1 MRHAIHATAA
11 VITLAC
17 TGGAMAQWCYPDF
30 PEPWLVGWCGA
41 NRSWTGPIV
50 TFDRATDAIRLR
62 WIIGFSN
69 LRGPLANGG
78 YGPVFDVL
86 YPEEMLYH
94 PGPRSCTGMTTAAV
108 NRNFPC
114 CYWYYLYGGGPGGQ
128 DIYVQNCD
136 VSCEENFLDFTF
148 QVPPAQPGR
157 FWLSY
162 EPCPGAPGMK
172 HAVVR
177 TSTTAPGS
185 NPNYA
190 VEVERTVVAGWGA
203 GGDLLGS
210 RSTFSLGANDSAAPG
225 NCFPDDGSYRRTA
238 IYRIRETCN
247 GSLYNSSLLTVHET
261 ATQELGGQ
269 TTTEPS
275 YGTVRNTIST
285 RLNRRGNFRVRSPS
299 AVMGVRGLTA
309 AETVLEGYAEDPSL
323 QVRWQRILDAA
334 EPQNGI
340 VPVELLAD
348 GPLVGGSS
356 VTGTQGPVLRLTGF
370 TEHDAGTYLMRV
382 IPAGGTID
390 DAEIVTAIRVVD
402 DVGQPFFT
410 EEPRTRTVCPS
421 QISADTPISF
431 TAPAV
436 ATANDPNDPIVYQWY
451 VNSEMVPEGPKH
463 NSPGDAIWVAGTA
476 GPQLDITQFVLGGGT
491 DIHNVVFWLEC
502 EAMNSH
508 GSSRTRPIP
517 FVIDIDTDDCDDDGT
532 TDACEIADGATDAN
546 DDGIPDACQCLA
558 DIDGDGLS
566 DGADLAQLLSQW
578 GPAQPNGVSTRCDA
592 NADGMIDGADLA
604 GLLGSWG
611 ACGG

>member
-1 MRHAIHATAA
+1 
-11 VITLAC
+11 
-17 TGGAMAQWCYPDF
+17 
-30 PEPWLVGWCGA
+30 
-41 NRSWTGPIV
+41 
-50 TFDRATDAIRLR
+50 
-62 WIIGFSN
+62 
-69 LRGPLANGG
+69 
-78 YGPVFDVL
+78 
-86 YPEEMLYH
+86 
-94 PGPRSCTGMTTAAV
+94 MTTAIV
-108 NRNFPC
+108 TRSFDC
-114 CYWYYLYGGGPGGQ
+114 TYFSGGQ
-128 DIYVQNCD
+128 YGINNFDLSCD
-136 VSCEENFLDFTF
+136 DGFFHDFPF
-148 QVPPAQPGR
+148 QVPPAQPGTFFVGYDPCPNNPGQNR
-157 FWLSY
+157 AVLKTRSLPGGTSLSY
-162 EPCPGAPGMK
+162 SV
-172 HAVVR
+172 H
-177 TSTTAPGS
+177 
-185 NPNYA
+185 
-190 VEVERTVVAGWGA
+190 VERMVTYSQGPTGELV
-203 GGDLLGS
+203 GS
-210 RSTFSLGANDSAAPG
+210 SSTFTMGPNDSIVVGPCGEGRISAV
-225 NCFPDDGSYRRTA
+225 YRVV
-238 IYRIRETCN
+238 ETCA
-247 GSLYNSSLLTVHET
+247 GERYNTSVFILHEKPQT
-261 ATQELGGQ
+261 AGQ
-269 TTTEPS
+269 QPLTEPD

>member
-1 MRHAIHATAA
+1 M
-11 VITLAC
+11 
-17 TGGAMAQWCYPDF
+17 
-30 PEPWLVGWCGA
+30 
-41 NRSWTGPIV
+41 
-50 TFDRATDAIRLR
+50 
-62 WIIGFSN
+62 
-69 LRGPLANGG
+69 
-78 YGPVFDVL
+78 
-86 YPEEMLYH
+86 
-94 PGPRSCTGMTTAAV
+94 
-108 NRNFPC
+108 
-114 CYWYYLYGGGPGGQ
+114 
-128 DIYVQNCD
+128 
-136 VSCEENFLDFTF
+136 
-148 QVPPAQPGR
+148 
-157 FWLSY
+157 
-162 EPCPGAPGMK
+162 
-172 HAVVR
+172 
-177 TSTTAPGS
+177 
-185 NPNYA
+185 
-190 VEVERTVVAGWGA
+190 
-203 GGDLLGS
+203 
-210 RSTFSLGANDSAAPG
+210 SAA
-225 NCFPDDGSYRRTA
+225 
-238 IYRIRETCN
+238 
-247 GSLYNSSLLTVHET
+247 SLPPRPCY
-261 ATQELGGQ
+261 
-269 TTTEPS
+269 
-275 YGTVRNTIST
+275 
-285 RLNRRGNFRVRSPS
+285 
-299 AVMGVRGLTA
+299 
-309 AETVLEGYAEDPSL
+309 EGYAEDPSL
-323 QVRWQRILDAA
+323 PVRWQRILDAA

-348 GPLVGGSS
+348 GPLFGGSS

-451 VNSEMVPEGPKH
+451 VNSEMVPQGWAS
-463 NSPGDAIWVAGTA
+463 NSLGDQIHLASTSE
-476 GPQLDITQFVLGGGT
+476 PQLHITAFTLGEGS